1 MLGSS
6 KTGFVT
12 ARRDAGLYR
21 RYAAGLCRQALLT
34 RADPALPQRVACDV
48 IVNERALARMAER
61 GEDDQAPRGP
71 AALLRAVMRR
81 LAAPSAAVAED
92 GSQVRKP
99 AAGR

>member
-34 RADPALPQRVACDV
+34 RADPPSPQQVACHV
-48 IVNERALARMAER
+48 SVNESALARMAER
-61 GEDDQAPRGP
+61 GEDDTRPRAPRGP
-71 AALLRAVMRR
+71 AALWHAVMR
-81 LAAPSAAVAED
+81 
-92 GSQVRKP
+92 QVRKP

>member
-1 MLGSS
+1 MLGWG

-34 RADPALPQRVACDV
+34 HAEPVTPERVACDV

-61 GEDDQAPRGP
+61 GEKDRAPRGP
-71 AALLRAVMRR
+71 AALLHAVMRR
-81 LAAPSAAVAED
+81 LAASSAAA
-92 GSQVRKP
+92 R
-99 AAGR
+99 